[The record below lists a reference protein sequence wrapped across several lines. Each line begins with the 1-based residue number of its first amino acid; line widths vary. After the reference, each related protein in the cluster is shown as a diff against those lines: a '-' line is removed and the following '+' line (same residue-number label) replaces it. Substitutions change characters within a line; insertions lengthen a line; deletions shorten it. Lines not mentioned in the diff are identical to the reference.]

1 MLPRCPLWAGRVLA
15 AAVGRQR
22 EHSGGFPITRTGE
35 EPSGAADLSP
45 PLARAAV
52 CLLAL
57 LAESMHSRLSI
68 IPVGIAIFYSR
79 LGLGQGL
86 SLLLILLSLYAADGA
101 CLFPL
106 LRWVRGGFPLLAGVV
121 ILTGLF
127 RGTGLY
133 LLIPSIWR
141 EYPSGVHD
149 AFLLF
154 LLPETLLWM
163 ELGLFA
169 AWRLSR
175 RARCA

>member
-1 MLPRCPLWAGRVLA
+1 M
-15 AAVGRQR
+15 
-22 EHSGGFPITRTGE
+22 TRTGE

-133 LLIPSIWR
+133 LLIPSIWS

-163 ELGLFA
+163 ALGLFA

>member
-1 MLPRCPLWAGRVLA
+1 MTRTKDRPSAEADLPR
-15 AAVGRQR
+15 
-22 EHSGGFPITRTGE
+22 
-35 EPSGAADLSP
+35 

-57 LAESMHSRLSI
+57 LAESTLSRLLI
-68 IPVGIAIFYSR
+68 IPLGIAIFYSR

-101 CLFPL
+101 CLLPL
-106 LRWVRGGFPLLAGVV
+106 LRWVRGGFLPPAGVI
-121 ILTGLF
+121 ILTGLL

-133 LLIPSIWR
+133 LLILSVWS

-154 LLPETLLWM
+154 LLPETLVWIA
-163 ELGLFA
+163 LGLIMS
-169 AWRLSR
+169 WWLSR
-175 RARCA
+175 RTAG

>member
-1 MLPRCPLWAGRVLA
+1 MTRTKDRPSAEADLPR
-15 AAVGRQR
+15 
-22 EHSGGFPITRTGE
+22 
-35 EPSGAADLSP
+35 

-57 LAESMHSRLSI
+57 LAESTLSRLLI
-68 IPVGIAIFYSR
+68 IPLGIAIFYSR

-101 CLFPL
+101 CLLPL

-121 ILTGLF
+121 ILTGLL
-127 RGTGLY
+127 RGAGLY
-133 LLIPSIWR
+133 LLILSVWS

-149 AFLLF
+149 TFFLF
-154 LLPETLLWM
+154 LLPETLLWTA
-163 ELGLFA
+163 LGVFA

-175 RARCA
+175 RSRQRTEVPR